1 MHAARGQWPR
11 ARGVARLRVTM
22 LRRSAFERRL
32 SARTYGGRREPA
44 PPTVVW
50 RRLIGVDSGLWPVL
64 VGVRQGCARW
74 RSVHAARGQWPGGVL
89 PCCAARYERR
99 LTGSLQASWPVRVGA
114 PRGCARRRS
123 VYAALGS
130 WLGGVLP
137 CCVGRVA
144 SGPRLVGGWPARRC
158 DSNMRLGLSHAVGGG
173 GPARDILWSLAVRG
187 WSETVVQLPQSPISW
202 AWY

>member
-1 MHAARGQWPR
+1 MCAAVGSWPGGVLPSRTLGCAARACAALETVVWWRLIGVASGLWPVPVGARQGCARWRSLHAARGQWPR

-22 LRRSAFERRL
+22 LRRSAF
-32 SARTYGGRREPA
+32 
-44 PPTVVW
+44 
-50 RRLIGVDSGLWPVL
+50 
-64 VGVRQGCARW
+64 
-74 RSVHAARGQWPGGVL
+74 
-89 PCCAARYERR
+89 ERR